1 MLFDIFKLRKSFSDD
16 FMTFLWKLYGG
27 FFEIIRLIFC
37 SRVSKLK
44 DYSRENKTYK
54 KAKDRYYKELDIVEL
69 LKKINDFS
77 NFYKLFL
84 TDEQRILLK
93 LGA

>member
-1 MLFDIFKLRKSFSDD
+1 MLFDIFMLRKSFSDD
-16 FMTFLWKLYGG
+16 FFTFLWKLYGE
-27 FFEIIRLIFC
+27 FFEIFRIVFC
-37 SRVSKLK
+37 RRSSMIN
-44 DYSRENKTYK
+44 DYSREKKTYE

-69 LKKINDFS
+69 LKKIHEFN

-84 TDEQRILLK
+84 TDEQQILLK

>member
-1 MLFDIFKLRKSFSDD
+1 MIN
-16 FMTFLWKLYGG
+16 
-27 FFEIIRLIFC
+27 
-37 SRVSKLK
+37 
-44 DYSRENKTYK
+44 DYSWEKKTYE

-69 LKKINDFS
+69 LKKIHEFN

-84 TDEQRILLK
+84 TDEQQILLK